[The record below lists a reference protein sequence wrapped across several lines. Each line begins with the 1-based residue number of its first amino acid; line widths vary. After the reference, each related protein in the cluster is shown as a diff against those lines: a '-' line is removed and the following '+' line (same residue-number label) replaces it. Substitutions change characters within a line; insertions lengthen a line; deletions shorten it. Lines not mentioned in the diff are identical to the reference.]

1 MNSLKYFSIMIRK
14 NVSETAHDEY
24 VQHTNELLRQDNSLA
39 PGDVARRGE
48 DLEFIGKR
56 QFESSANCI

>member
-1 MNSLKYFSIMIRK
+1 MIRK

-48 DLEFIGKR
+48 DLEFIGKC
-56 QFESSANCI
+56 QFESSANCR